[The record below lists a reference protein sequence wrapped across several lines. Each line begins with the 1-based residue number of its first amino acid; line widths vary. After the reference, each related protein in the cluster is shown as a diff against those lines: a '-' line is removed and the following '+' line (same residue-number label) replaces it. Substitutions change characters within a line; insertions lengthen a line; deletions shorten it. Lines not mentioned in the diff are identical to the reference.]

1 MYINHKGNNPERTVY
16 IIMNTYEKNAAF
28 FLIDDENNRSF
39 PCPFTN
45 WDTDFRGAGRALTRE
60 NGDFRPYRRALST
73 IKGAPT
79 TIKRD
84 VNEQFSGCV
93 TFECCYVIKSGD
105 GFYMAFYGDKGQNEA
120 VKIKQCGQWF
130 YCGDV
135 KLFGADF
142 SKHYIKLVLEID
154 GGTFEVHHDGK
165 FIAKLHFTGCAKS
178 INSFRY
184 GYENDDLG
192 EAGVFTFVKMYK
204 NYLANDKII
213 WDVPGALPDDYTVEK
228 TGKSIVSRVKY
239 SDICDE
245 CVYSIKAQ
253 KDSVTTVTKSFNRAD
268 GVVCLDIKYLL
279 PKAGGKACFSLT
291 QTGKAVVTV
300 CDSLDQINSREGAL
314 KKHSVN
320 VWQDLRIEADLDTD
334 TALIR
339 LNGKKVT
346 VIALDEKADFIDGL
360 KVTFEAEKASEL
372 FLCDIFAFVI
382 PPLPDNYVPEP
393 VIPEK
398 KGDYVVGMNIC
409 SLWRTGDH
417 YGWDW
422 ITPFKDTEPVLGF
435 YDEGLPETA
444 DWELKFMA
452 EHGVD
457 FQLYCWY
464 SAEGNAPIRRTQ
476 LASAIHGGHMLA
488 KYSDKVKLALL
499 WEAAA
504 GAKPKGFEGFKKY
517 FVPYWIDH
525 FFSDPRY
532 MTIDGYAIM
541 SIYGPQQLV
550 KDFGDEAGVKKAL
563 DYLRGEVKKLGY
575 KGLII
580 MGCADNLPIYK
591 ACGFDAVHA
600 YNWGSQG
607 YDVEYTKSRINANLE
622 RNNVHTVPTVS
633 TGYNIVGWTGFR
645 YPTMKPD
652 DMVTALTWCRDEVLP
667 TFDKSWKKKLIML
680 STWNEYGEGT
690 YIMPDKGNGF
700 GYLDAVRK
708 VFMHDIPHTDTVPDE
723 GQKARI
729 CHLHPMDRRNL
740 APLDYIQNDKN
751 DHGVY
756 RKYEFK
762 TQADLDKWEFVGF
775 SNLEI
780 KNGRLYGHSDVDDPY
795 MVCKDE
801 SLLPL
806 PAHKIVGI
814 RANIRAYKPVNQ
826 MCCIEVKF
834 AFTKDKQYC
843 PKVAYALTDPD
854 KVAALEIRVNR
865 TRGYPW
871 KGMIYALRFDPIYAV
886 GDFELESIELLSAPP
901 HYTLNVNG
909 QDITAKHYPMDIDGD
924 IYVPFDTKS
933 DLMNT
938 PNLYY
943 EWHAPEKQLSIFT
956 DKQYIFTEGSDKVI
970 CENDIIT
977 MNKPLEMFDG
987 IPLIP
992 LKLFSE
998 VLGKSLEVSGDTI
1011 RIY

>member
-1 MYINHKGNNPERTVY
+1 
-16 IIMNTYEKNAAF
+16 MNTYEKNAAF

-60 NGDFRPYRRALST
+60 NGDFRPFRRALST

-84 VNEQFSGCV
+84 VNEQFSGTL
-93 TFECCYVIKSGD
+93 TFECCYIIKSGD
-105 GFYMAFYGDKGQNEA
+105 GLHFSFYGDKGKNEA
-120 VKIKQCGQWF
+120 VKIKQKGDFF
-130 YCGDV
+130 YCENV
-135 KLFGADF
+135 KLFKADNN
-142 SKHYIKLVLEID
+142 KHYIKFILDID
-154 GGTFEVHHDGK
+154 AGVFSLYHDGK
-165 FIAKLHFTGCAKS
+165 YIASCHFTGTAKS
-178 INSFRY
+178 INSFRFGY
-184 GYENDDLG
+184 GEEDLG
-192 EAGVFTFVKMYK
+192 EAGVYTFVKMYK
-204 NYLANDKII
+204 NYLVNDKII
-213 WDVPGALPDDYTVEK
+213 WDVPGVLPDDYIIEK
-228 TGKSIVSRVKY
+228 TGKSVVARVKY
-239 SDICDE
+239 SAISDE
-245 CVYSIKAQ
+245 CVYSIKAM
-253 KDSVTTVTKSFNRAD
+253 KGSDTSIIKNFARAD
-268 GVVCLDIKYLL
+268 GVVCLDIKYYL
-279 PKAGGKACFSLT
+279 PKAGGKASFSLM
-291 QTGKAVVTV
+291 QTGKEVVTISD
-300 CDSLDQINSREGAL
+300 CLDEISAREGAL
-314 KKHSVN
+314 RKHSKN
-320 VWQDLRIEADLDTD
+320 VWQDLRIEADLDAKN
-334 TALIR
+334 ALIR

-346 VIALDEKADFIDGL
+346 VISLDSDADFIDAI
-360 KVTFEAEKASEL
+360 KINFSADSASEL
-372 FLCDIFAFVI
+372 QLCDIFAFVI
-382 PPLPDNYVPEP
+382 PPFPADYVPEP

-422 ITPFKDTEPVLGF
+422 ITPFKDTEPVIGF

-464 SAEGNAPIRRTQ
+464 SAEGSAPIRRTQ

-499 WEAAA
+499 WEARA
-504 GAKPKGFEGFKKY
+504 GAKPNGFEGFKKY

-563 DYLRGEVKKLGY
+563 DYLRSEVKKLGY

-600 YNWGSQG
+600 YNWGSEG

-622 RNNVHTVPTVS
+622 RGNVHTVPTVS

-645 YPTMKPD
+645 FPTMKPD

-667 TFDKSWKKKLIML
+667 TFEKGWKQKLVML

-690 YIMPDKGNGF
+690 YIMPDHLNGF

-708 VFMHDIPHTDTVPDE
+708 VFMQDITHTDAVPNE
-723 GQKARI
+723 EQKSRI
-729 CHLHPMDRRNL
+729 CHLHPVDRRNL
-740 APLDYIQNDKN
+740 APLDYIQDDKN

-756 RKYEFK
+756 KRYEFK
-762 TQADLDKWEFVGF
+762 TQEDLDKWEFHGF
-775 SNLEI
+775 SSLEI
-780 KNGRLYGHSDVDDPY
+780 KNGILFGHSDVDDPY

-801 SLLPL
+801 ELFPL
-806 PAHKIVGI
+806 PAHKIVAI
-814 RANIRAYKPVNQ
+814 RANIRGYKPVNQ
-826 MCCIEVKF
+826 MCCIEAKF
-834 AFTKDKQYC
+834 AFGEDKQYNPRGMYC
-843 PKVAYALTDPD
+843 LTDPD
-854 KVAALEIRVNR
+854 KIVPLEIRVNR

-871 KGMIYALRFDPIYAV
+871 KGLIHSFRFDPIYAV
-886 GDFELESIELLSAPP
+886 GDFELESIELLAAPP
-901 HYTLNVNG
+901 HYTLNIDG
-909 QDITAKHYPMDIDGD
+909 LDITAKHYPMDIDGE
-924 IYVPFDTKS
+924 IFVPFDTKS
-933 DLMNT
+933 DIVNT
-938 PNLYY
+938 PNMYY
-943 EWHAPEKQLSIFT
+943 EWNAPLNQLVIMT
-956 DKQYIFTEGSDKVI
+956 DKEYIFTLGNDEVI
-970 CENDIIT
+970 CENETIT
-977 MNKPLEMFDG
+977 MSKPLEMYDG

-992 LKLFSE
+992 LKLFAKIICRKLDMSDE
-998 VLGKSLEVSGDTI
+998 TI
-1011 RIY
+1011 NLHY